1 MSASAAILSSLLATS
16 TPTVLVLPDHLAP
29 SMQPE
34 AIKRLQ
40 VSTNCRAKIRTVR
53 NANGLP
59 PLAQTPNGMVKPLFL
74 AAVDQRIDGCQVL
87 RMRQNLDDIRPL
99 PEILDTVRIM
109 RVR

>member
-16 TPTVLVLPDHLAP
+16 TPTVLMLPEHFAP

-40 VSTNCRAKIRTVR
+40 VSTNCRATIRTVR

-59 PLAQTPNGMVKPLFL
+59 PLAQTPNNIDKPLFL
-74 AAVDQRIDGCQVL
+74 AAVDQRIHGCQVL
-87 RMRQNLDDIRPL
+87 RMRQNLNDIRPL
-99 PEILDTVRIM
+99 PEFSDSVLLM